1 MGLGVR
7 LLVIGIRVRILF
19 VRRAGLFSFFF
30 LGVFFPGWSFEGI

>member
-19 VRRAGLFSFFF
+19 VRRAGLFSFF

>member
-30 LGVFFPGWSFEGI
+30 RSFFSWLEF